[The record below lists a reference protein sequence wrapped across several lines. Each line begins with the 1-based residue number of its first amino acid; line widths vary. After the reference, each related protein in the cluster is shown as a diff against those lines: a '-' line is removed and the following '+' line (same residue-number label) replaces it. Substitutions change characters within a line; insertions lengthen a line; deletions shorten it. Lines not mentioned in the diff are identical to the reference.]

1 MEVELAGRESCDD
14 GYLDYERNRMTMPRI
29 GNLRAYLAGT
39 GATGA
44 LIAGAVVAFLSI
56 GAFVAF
62 DGFPLGGDDASGQVS
77 LADQPGGTAPESAA
91 AALGGA
97 PGGVAASPAGGTV
110 LAASIPSLTS
120 DGTAP
125 GGTGALP
132 GVDGPGTPTTPGS
145 GSDGGAVSGL
155 VGDVDD
161 TTGLNLSD
169 TTSGLTNT
177 VDQTVNDTLNN
188 VGGVVGNSN
197 LGNNVSNGVNNLSN
211 NLLGGNG
218 LLGGN

>member
-1 MEVELAGRESCDD
+1 MKEPPPTGVNRAMMGTSTTN
-14 GYLDYERNRMTMPRI
+14 GNRMTMPRI

-62 DGFPLGGDDASGQVS
+62 DGFPLGGDDASGSVS
-77 LADQPGGTAPESAA
+77 LADQPGGTAPETAA

-97 PGGVAASPAGGTV
+97 PGGVAATPAGGTV
-110 LAASIPSLTS
+110 LAASLPALSPT
-120 DGTAP
+120 DTGP
-125 GGTGALP
+125 GGTGTL
-132 GVDGPGTPTTPGS
+132 GLGPGETPSGTGS
-145 GSDGGAVSGL
+145 GGGAVTDV
-155 VGDVDD
+155 VGAVDD
-161 TTGLNLSD
+161 STGLNLSD

-177 VDQTVNDTLNN
+177 VDQTVNNTLNN
-188 VGGVVGNSN
+188 VGGLVGSPN
-197 LGNNVSNGVNNLSN
+197 LGDNVTNGVNNLTD

-218 LLGGN
+218 LPGGN

>member
-1 MEVELAGRESCDD
+1 M
-14 GYLDYERNRMTMPRI
+14 

-56 GAFVAF
+56 GAIVAF

-77 LADQPGGTAPESAA
+77 LADQPGGTAPETAA

-97 PGGVAASPAGGTV
+97 PGGVAASPVGGAI
-110 LAASIPSLTS
+110 LAASIPSLTTTGPTAGGS
-120 DGTAP
+120 GTLGP
-125 GGTGALP
+125 GI
-132 GVDGPGTPTTPGS
+132 DGPGEIPGT
-145 GSDGGAVSGL
+145 GSDGGATTGL
-155 VGDVDD
+155 VEDVSD
-161 TTGLNLSD
+161 TTGLPLQD

-177 VDQTVNDTLNN
+177 VDQTVNNTLNN
-188 VGGVVGNSN
+188 VGGVVGNPN
-197 LGNNVSNGVNNLSN
+197 LGNNVSNGVKDLSN
-211 NLLGGNG
+211 NLLGGNE

>member
-1 MEVELAGRESCDD
+1 M
-14 GYLDYERNRMTMPRI
+14 

-56 GAFVAF
+56 GAIVAF

-77 LADQPGGTAPESAA
+77 LADQPGGTAPETAA

-97 PGGVAASPAGGTV
+97 PGGVAASPVGGAV
-110 LAASIPSLTS
+110 LAASIPSLTTTGPAGGS
-120 DGTAP
+120 GTLGP
-125 GGTGALP
+125 GI
-132 GVDGPGTPTTPGS
+132 DGPGETPGT
-145 GSDGGAVSGL
+145 GSDGGPTTGL
-155 VGDVDD
+155 VDDVSD
-161 TTGLNLSD
+161 TTGLPLQD

-188 VGGVVGNSN
+188 VGGAVGNSN
-197 LGNNVSNGVNNLSN
+197 LGNNVTDGVRDLSN

-218 LLGGN
+218 LPGGN